1 MWVNW
6 SPVIEAAVVAPLLG
20 LPGATRGHDRGKVRK
35 GWASP
40 LWLRGKEFLRVLH
53 RAALDPSLVVFTV
66 SFQ

>member
-1 MWVNW
+1 MVQPSTLTVRMLSARARLQSFEKGMWVNW

-40 LWLRGKEFLRVLH
+40 L
-53 RAALDPSLVVFTV
+53 
-66 SFQ
+66 